1 MKVNLTDYLS
11 TFAAFDPTF
20 DALKNNPLV
29 KVKSCYQT
37 TKTFLASLD
46 KHSTSFPQLKEIRTK
61 IADINEFFANMLLE
75 QTNGALQLGENANI
89 QLAKS
94 RNKISHVLA
103 KKIIQNPDEFIK
115 SIQEF
120 IEEVRK
126 DINRSKQI
134 TLDEKQKI
142 DDVDLKLLN
151 SSTVSLSYQGTFFG
165 GSTDINEKTY
175 RSNQSLF
182 ANNDFKKLT
191 NSPVQIQG
199 QSELLNITAMLQQF
213 IDRASGVDN
222 KFGFIPEES
231 FTNTFTI

>member
-1 MKVNLTDYLS
+1 
-11 TFAAFDPTF
+11 
-20 DALKNNPLV
+20 
-29 KVKSCYQT
+29 
-37 TKTFLASLD
+37 
-46 KHSTSFPQLKEIRTK
+46 
-61 IADINEFFANMLLE
+61 MLLE
-75 QTNGALQLGENANI
+75 QTNGVLQLDENANL

-103 KKIIQNPDEFIK
+103 KKILQNPDEFIK

-134 TLDEKQKI
+134 TLDEKKKL

-151 SSTVSLSYQGTFFG
+151 SSTIPLSFQGKFFG
-165 GSTDINEKTY
+165 GSTNINEKTY

-182 ANNDFKKLT
+182 ANNDFKKPI

-199 QSELLNITAMLQQF
+199 QDELLNITAMLQQF
-213 IDRASGVDN
+213 IDRISSLNN
-222 KFGFIPEES
+222 KFGFTPEES